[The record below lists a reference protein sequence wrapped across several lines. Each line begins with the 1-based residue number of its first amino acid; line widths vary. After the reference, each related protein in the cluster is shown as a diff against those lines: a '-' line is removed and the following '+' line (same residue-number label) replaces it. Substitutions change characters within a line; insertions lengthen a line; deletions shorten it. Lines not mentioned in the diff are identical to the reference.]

1 MEKIQMIHNGVS
13 KKVYLTDEPDKVI
26 IQYTDVITAYYKIK
40 KAVIKDKG
48 MYCNAISSEIFRMLA
63 AAGVPVHFIGKI
75 SDTEQVCR
83 RVDSIPMEVIVR
95 NVIAGSMAHRLGM
108 EEGIVPDEPVIDLCY
123 KDEDLGEPLIND
135 SHALALKLVSKE
147 ELAEIYR
154 LTRKINEVLTPVFK
168 EIGITLV
175 DFKVEFGRLADG
187 SIILSDDIT
196 PDSARFW
203 DIATGMKLDKDR
215 FRHDNGKVGQ
225 GYKTIY
231 ERLMAR

>member
-63 AAGVPVHFIGKI
+63 DAGVPVHFIGKI
-75 SDTEQVCR
+75 SDTEQVCQ

-95 NVIAGSMAHRLGM
+95 NVIAGSMAHRLGL